1 VTSAEECA
9 LAPFSATQCR
19 FELASVLW
27 LGPCQ
32 LVASYSIQF
41 GIEVGAALLVRVA
54 FFNGNAM
61 GVGPGILTNSRD
73 LSGNLDAGLAGED
86 GEAIVVDLLSDDALG
101 ELFRSRSTD
110 SGSHGSVH

>member
-1 VTSAEECA
+1 MTSAEECA
-9 LAPFSATQCR
+9 LVPFSATQCR

-27 LGPCQ
+27 LGTCQ

-41 GIEVGAALLVRVA
+41 GIEVGAALLVRFA
-54 FFNGNAM
+54 FFHGNAM